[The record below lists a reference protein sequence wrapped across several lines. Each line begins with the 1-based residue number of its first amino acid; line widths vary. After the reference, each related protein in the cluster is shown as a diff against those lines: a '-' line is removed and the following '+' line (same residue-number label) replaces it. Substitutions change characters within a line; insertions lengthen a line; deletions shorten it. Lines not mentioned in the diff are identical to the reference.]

1 MKNLLFVMTAIAVFM
16 TGTAHGATDLELR
29 VKQCY
34 NSGRT
39 AKLVFQEFRNGK
51 SKAEITQE
59 FIEAVE
65 SAGLKS
71 VQPETMARFTR
82 IVNQARSKVIIPDY
96 SSDRFRGFIEG
107 QCLGETRK

>member
-1 MKNLLFVMTAIAVFM
+1 MKNLLFVITAITLCIAS
-16 TGTAHGATDLELR
+16 TAHGATDLELR

-51 SKAEITQE
+51 SKAEITQD

-65 SAGLKS
+65 STGHKS
-71 VQPETMARFTR
+71 VQPETLARFTKL
-82 IVNQARSKVIIPDY
+82 VNKARTMATIPNY

-107 QCLGETRK
+107 QCLTEE